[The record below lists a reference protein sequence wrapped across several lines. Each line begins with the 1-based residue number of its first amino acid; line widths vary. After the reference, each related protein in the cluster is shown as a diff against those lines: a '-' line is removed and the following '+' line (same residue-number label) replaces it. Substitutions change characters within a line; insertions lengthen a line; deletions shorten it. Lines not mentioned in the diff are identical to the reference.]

1 MVQRAV
7 VSFMEFVTLERNDKF
22 LSGGMKDLSRS
33 VKCDDSLAV
42 VVLYED

>member
-7 VSFMEFVTLERNDKF
+7 LPSLEYLALERNDRF
-22 LSGGMKDLSRS
+22 LQGGLRDLARS

-42 VVLYED
+42 VVPYED